1 MIRLLKI
8 NKKYRM
14 HFNEH
19 PKLYNNINNDFGN
32 WYGKIDYNINI
43 NSIKKNTINKS
54 LKEIT
59 EKNEIKISEE
69 YRKVVKKYCYKGITL
84 GERCFNRYICETG
97 WTNKH
102 KKCYRYDSEEGYT
115 KDYVLNDALFL
126 NYGEIEL
133 EKKIGCNNIILWL
146 NNNILNQRIKQ

>member
-1 MIRLLKI
+1 MMIRLLKI
-8 NKKYRM
+8 IKKYRM

-59 EKNEIKISEE
+59 EKNEKKISGE
-69 YRKVVKKYCYKGITL
+69 YRKVVNKYCYKGIAL

-97 WTNKH
+97 WTNKY

-115 KDYVLNDALFL
+115 KEHVLNPFF
-126 NYGEIEL
+126 EL
-133 EKKIGCNNIILWL
+133 WRNRTRKKIGCNNISLWL
-146 NNNILNQRIKQ
+146 NNNIFNQRIKQ